1 MRVLALCGLA
11 LLLAACGPSGPRTPA
26 AGEKLRALAT
36 TPHLASL
43 AMAVAGN
50 DAVVELLPPEGKTTH
65 DFEPALSDRKR
76 LEQAHLLLANG
87 LALEGYDCA
96 KLAEA
101 AGLRLVDCSTGLPDS
116 FLLKAGAEEAGHS
129 HGGRAAG
136 THNPH
141 VWLSI
146 EGALAQLGAITEAF
160 AAVDAAHAE
169 GYRTRSRA
177 LEARLKAL
185 REEFAPRMAV
195 LPNKAF
201 VSNHDAFPY
210 FAREFGLAQVGV
222 IQRVPG
228 VNPTLE
234 ERRELEA
241 RIRDSKA
248 AAIFL
253 EPGYDDAASQAI
265 ARNANVKLAVL
276 DPFDTGKPAPD
287 ALEKTLRANLETVL
301 ATLGG

>member
-1 MRVLALCGLA
+1 MRLFPPITLV
-11 LLLAACGPSGPRTPA
+11 LLLAACGASGPRTPA
-26 AGEKLRALAT
+26 AGEKLRVLAT
-36 TPHLASL
+36 TPHLAAL
-43 AMAVAGN
+43 AMAVAGE
-50 DAVVELLPPEGKTTH
+50 DAHVELLPPEGKTSH
-65 DFEPALSDRKR
+65 DFEPAMADRKR

-101 AGLRLVDCSTGLPDS
+101 ASLRWVDCSAGIPDA

-129 HGGRAAG
+129 HGGRAQG

-141 VWLSI
+141 VWLSV
-146 EGALAQLGAITEAF
+146 EGALYQL
-160 AAVDAAHAE
+160 AAVTDAFVAGDAGHAE

-177 LEARLKAL
+177 LADRLKAL
-185 REEFAPRMAV
+185 RDEFAPRLAA
-195 LPNKAF
+195 LPGKAF

-210 FAREFGLAQVGV
+210 FAREFGLSQVGV

-234 ERRELEA
+234 QRRELEA

-248 AAIFL
+248 RAIFL
-253 EPGYDDAASQAI
+253 EPGYDDAASEAI
-265 ARNANVKLAVL
+265 ARNAGVKLAVL
-276 DPFDTGKPAPD
+276 DPFDSGKPAPD
-287 ALEKTLRANLETVL
+287 ALEKALRANLETVL
-301 ATLGG
+301 KTLGD